1 MEIFNKV
8 GNKKNLY
15 IGGSIIAVILI
26 AVIVFVIVNLNSA
39 KASDAMEAYVKL
51 INNEKYNEMYEMLS
65 SDAKNNISLEEFVN
79 RNKNIYTGIE
89 ADKIKVSDIEESDG
103 QVSYTMSMNS
113 IAGEFS
119 FTNTVDMV
127 KEDGDYKLNWN
138 DSVIFPDLQSDGFV
152 SVKVDSGLRGSIIDR
167 NDVVLA
173 TQADLMQVGFVP
185 GKIED
190 RDAALASFAQLAGI
204 SVESIEDKLNASW
217 VEDDLFVPIKNIAY
231 DSAKYDQFMSVS
243 GVQISILNDA
253 GRSYPYAEK
262 CAHITGYVQSITAEE
277 LEKHKDEG
285 YTSDSLIGKTG
296 IESIYEEKL
305 RAQDGYSIVVLDAN
319 RNEIKSMA
327 RKEKQDGETVKLT
340 IDINV
345 QTYLFDKLANDAGS
359 VSAMDPHTG
368 EVLALVSTPSYDP
381 NEFAYG
387 ISNARWEEIT
397 NNDLNPLQARFTNA
411 FAPGSTFKAITGAIG
426 LENEIITNDTD
437 LGKAENW
444 LWQLDESWGDYFVP
458 TTAQYSEPSNLV
470 NALKYSDNIYFAKLA
485 TEIGDD
491 DYADGLDDFGFN
503 ETLPFDFGL
512 SKSTYGKKLDD
523 SITLATTG
531 FGQGQL
537 QVNPIHLTTMYSAF
551 INDGNMLQPYLL
563 YDEGKAS
570 YYKENVVSSETAV
583 TLKNALI
590 ETANRNAPV
599 EGQTIGGKTG
609 TAEVGEEQIGWMV
622 AFREDGNR
630 PLLVTVMVENA
641 KAMNGSV
648 YVIPIIQDIF
658 TNIQ

>member
-8 GNKKNLY
+8 ENKKNLY
-15 IGGSIIAVILI
+15 IGGSIIALVLI
-26 AVIVFVIVNLNSA
+26 AVITFVVINLNST
-39 KASDAMEAYVKL
+39 KASDAIETYVKL
-51 INNEKYNEMYEMLS
+51 IDDGKYNEMYQMLS
-65 SDAKNNISLEEFVN
+65 KDAKNNISLEAFVN

-89 ADKIKVSDIEESDG
+89 ADKVKLSDIEESDG
-103 QVSYTMSMNS
+103 KVSYTMSMDS

-127 KEDGDYKLNWN
+127 KEDGEYKLNWK
-138 DSVIFPDLQSDGFV
+138 DSVIFPDLQADGFV
-152 SVKVDSGLRGSIIDR
+152 SVKVHSGLRGSIVDR

-173 TQADLMQVGFVP
+173 TQADLMQVGLVP
-185 GKIED
+185 GRIED
-190 RDAALASFAQLAGI
+190 RDAVLASFAELAGI
-204 SVESIEDKLNASW
+204 SVESIEDKLNAAW
-217 VEDDLFVPIKNIAY
+217 VEDDLFVPIKHIAY
-231 DSAKYDQFMSVS
+231 NATKYNEFMNIS
-243 GVQISILNDA
+243 GVQIEILDNA
-253 GRSYPYAEK
+253 GRSYPYGMK

-277 LEKHKDEG
+277 LKKHKDEG

-305 RAQDGYSIVVLDAN
+305 RAKDGYSILIQDAN
-319 RNEIKSMA
+319 HNDIKNMA
-327 RKEKQDGETVKLT
+327 TKEQQDGETVKLT

-345 QTYLFDKLANDAGS
+345 QTYLFDELANDAGS

-387 ISNARWEEIT
+387 ISNTRWEEIT

-411 FAPGSTFKAITGAIG
+411 FTPGSTFKAITGAIG
-426 LENEIITNDTD
+426 LENEIITSDTD

-491 DYADGLDDFGFN
+491 DYADDLDNFGFN

-537 QVNPIHLTTMYSAF
+537 QVNPIHLTTMYSTF
-551 INDGNMLQPYLL
+551 MNDGNMLQPYLL
-563 YDEGKAS
+563 YDEGKTS
-570 YYKENVVSSETAV
+570 YYKENVISSESAAV
-583 TLKNALI
+583 MKNALI
-590 ETANRNAPV
+590 ETANKNAPV
-599 EGQTIGGKTG
+599 EGQIIGGKTG

-622 AFREDGNR
+622 AFRETGNQ

-648 YVIPIIQDIF
+648 YVVPIIQEIF

>member
-15 IGGSIIAVILI
+15 IGGSIIAVALI
-26 AVIVFVIVNLNSA
+26 AVIAFVIINLNST
-39 KASDAMEAYVKL
+39 KASDAMETYVKL
-51 INNEKYNEMYEMLS
+51 IDDGKYDEMYEMLS
-65 SDAKNNISLEEFVN
+65 NDAKKNISLEDFVN

-89 ADKIKVSDIEESDG
+89 ADKIKLNDIEESDG
-103 QVSYTMSMNS
+103 KVSYTMSMDS

-119 FTNTVDMV
+119 FANTVNMV
-127 KEDGDYKLNWN
+127 KEDGEYKLNWD
-138 DSVIFPDLQSDGFV
+138 DSVIFPDLLADGFV
-152 SVKVDSGLRGSIIDR
+152 SIQVHTGLRGSIVDR

-173 TQADLMQVGFVP
+173 TQADLMQVGLVP
-185 GKIED
+185 AKIED
-190 RDAALASFAQLAGI
+190 KDAVLQSFADLAGI

-231 DSAKYDQFMSVS
+231 DATKYDEFMNIP
-243 GVQISILNDA
+243 GVQITILNDA
-253 GRSYPYAEK
+253 GRSYPYGVK

-277 LEKHKDEG
+277 LEKHKDQG

-305 RAQDGYSIVVLDAN
+305 RAKDGYSIVVLDAN
-319 RNEIKSMA
+319 RNVIKNMA
-327 RKEKQDGETVKLT
+327 TKEKQDGETVKLT

-397 NNDLNPLQARFTNA
+397 SNEANPLQARFTNA

-491 DYADGLDDFGFN
+491 NYADGLDQFGFN

-512 SKSTYGKKLDD
+512 SKSTYGKKLSD
-523 SITLATTG
+523 SMMLATTG

-563 YDEGKAS
+563 YDEGKSS
-570 YYKENVVSSETAV
+570 YYKENVVSSETAAIM
-583 TLKNALI
+583 KNALI

-609 TAEVGEEQIGWMV
+609 TAEVGDEQIGWMV

-658 TNIQ
+658 NNLQ